1 VKQKDPGQKDLLP
14 LGNQGGVIGND
25 NERKLSRR
33 EEIADNADKARADDL
48 TDVDDTPI
56 QARKEELEEEEVKEE
71 PKEEPKAEPKV
82 EEPRKL
88 KLKVGGKE
96 IELTEQEVIE
106 RAQKVEQADEYLRTA
121 SEAVKNASRL
131 ALPPKVDE
139 PVKVEEDDLQ
149 LARRLQM
156 GSEEE
161 AAQAIRTLRAR
172 SPGVT
177 PDVVAKVVDERL
189 SFQRAAEWFN
199 GEYKDL
205 LSDPLLKELIYKRD
219 ADLAQAEPNLG
230 YSERL
235 KRVGDE
241 IRAWKE
247 KVAPPVKT
255 DKEARKAQVAPV
267 PAAAGRQA
275 GPEDEEADDS
285 PESIIAKMAKAR
297 GQGRPVQH

>member
-1 VKQKDPGQKDLLP
+1 VKQKDVQQAELLP
-14 LGNQGGVIGND
+14 PGNQGGVIGTD
-25 NERKLSRR
+25 NERRLSRR
-33 EEIADNADKARADDL
+33 EEIADNAEKARANEL

-56 QARKEELEEEEVKEE
+56 QARKEELEEEPKEEAKEE
-71 PKEEPKAEPKV
+71 PK

-96 IELTEQEVIE
+96 LELTEQEVIE
-106 RAQKVEQADEYLRTA
+106 RAQKNEQADEYLRQAVERLRVAEETA
-121 SEAVKNASRL
+121 KNASRL
-131 ALPPKVDE
+131 ALPPKGDE

-161 AAQAIRTLRAR
+161 AAEAIRSLRAR
-172 SPGVT
+172 PPGVT

-205 LSDPLLKELIYKRD
+205 LSDPLLKELIYKKD
-219 ADLAQAEPNLG
+219 SDLALAEPNLG

-247 KVAPPVKT
+247 KISPVKT
-255 DKEARKAQVAPV
+255 DKEARKALIAPV

-275 GPEDEEADDS
+275 GLEDEEGDDS
-285 PESIIAKMAKAR
+285 PEAVIAQMAKSR
-297 GQGRPVQH
+297 GQGRSVKH